1 MDDLERFFS
10 SAELD
15 AVEAAVREAEAR
27 TSGEIVPYVVA
38 ASDEYPTA
46 SWKGA
51 AFGAFL
57 APLIA
62 AAAYQYGEFWATH
75 VLLWIALPAA
85 GGGALGYLLTEIIP
99 ALRRLLAGDEVL
111 ETRSRLRAEAA
122 FLEAEVFRTRE
133 RTGILLFLSL
143 FERRVVVL
151 GDVGIHQKV
160 QAGEWDGIVRTAV
173 EGIRSRRPAEAL
185 VAAIRECGA
194 LLERH
199 GVERRA
205 DDQDELSNELRRG
218 RRERDGQ

>member
-1 MDDLERFFS
+1 MDDLDRFFS
-10 SAELD
+10 PADLD
-15 AVEAAVREAEAR
+15 AVEAAVQEAEAR

-38 ASDEYPTA
+38 ASDQYPA
-46 SWKGA
+46 AAWKGA

-57 APLIA
+57 GPLIA
-62 AAAYQYGEFWATH
+62 AAAYHYGEVWATH
-75 VLLWIALPAA
+75 VLLWITLPAA
-85 GGGALGYLLTEIIP
+85 AGGALGYLLTELIP
-99 ALRRLLAGDEVL
+99 ALRRRLTGGEVL
-111 ETRSRLRAEAA
+111 EMRSRLRAEAA
-122 FLEAEVFRTRE
+122 FLETEVFRTRE

-160 QAGEWDGIVRTAV
+160 EAGEWDGIVRTAV

-185 VAAIRECGA
+185 IAAIRECGA

-205 DDQDELSNELRRG
+205 DDRNELSNELRRG
-218 RRERDGQ
+218 RREGEGQ